1 MLLILFI
8 ALPIRGVVAA
18 CVIGSIASWLGFDSV
33 LKTACN
39 RRPGMPPRQ
48 AATALAGAP

>member
-33 LKTACN
+33 HQADFLKELSE
-39 RRPGMPPRQ
+39 
-48 AATALAGAP
+48 ALAKAGVK